1 MPGII
6 NIIIWRGREGR
17 GREGRGGG
25 REGEKIKIYRYFLPT
40 KILAF

>member
-6 NIIIWRGREGR
+6 NIIIWR

-40 KILAF
+40 KILAFLH